1 MPLIDRLVHPV
12 KLSIKNSARGGADAT
27 IEYTGTNWVLLAG
40 SKICTEYAPSALSDN
55 FIVSRLQSQRK
66 WAVDNRLIDNN
77 TVLKSIGF
85 KSLSAVS
92 TFVQLSLST
101 YSGVN
106 IAGTGVALHRCLEN
120 YKLYNKY
127 IAHCNYYD
135 KDWNVI
141 ADSDR
146 GQAEPS
152 ISDSLD
158 LAGQPLS
165 EPPQPIT
172 QPQSLQDISTSD
184 IINELASRIIDI
196 SKQWGG

>member
-1 MPLIDRLVHPV
+1 MSTLDRLAHPV

-27 IEYTGTNWVLLAG
+27 IEYTGTNWLLLAG
-40 SKICTEYAPSALSDN
+40 SKLCTEYAPSALSEVYH
-55 FIVSRLQSQRK
+55 FRLESQRK

-85 KSLSAVS
+85 KSLSAIS
-92 TFVQLSLST
+92 SFVHLAPASYQ
-101 YSGVN
+101 GVN
-106 IAGTGVALHRCLEN
+106 IAGTGVALRSCLEN
-120 YKLYNKY
+120 YRLYNKY
-127 IAHCNYYD
+127 IANCNYYD

-158 LAGQPLS
+158 SAHQPLS

-196 SKQWGG
+196 SEQWGG

>member
-12 KLSIKNSARGGADAT
+12 KLSIKNSTRGGADAT
-27 IEYTGTNWVLLAG
+27 IEYTGANWLLLAG
-40 SKICTEYAPSALSDN
+40 SKICTEYSPSALSEN
-55 FIVSRLQSQRK
+55 YHFRLKSQRK

-85 KSLSAVS
+85 KSLSALN
-92 TFVQLSLST
+92 TFVLMLPASYQ
-101 YSGVN
+101 GVN
-106 IAGTGVALHRCLEN
+106 IAGTGVALRSCLEN
-120 YKLYNKY
+120 YRLYNKY
-127 IAHCNYYD
+127 IAHCDYYD

-158 LAGQPLS
+158 SAD
-165 EPPQPIT
+165 QPIT
-172 QPQSLQDISTSD
+172 KPQSLQDISTSD

>member
-40 SKICTEYAPSALSDN
+40 SKICTEYAPSALSEDYH
-55 FIVSRLQSQRK
+55 FKLESQLK

-85 KSLSAVS
+85 KSLPAINN
-92 TFVQLSLST
+92 FVQIT
-101 YSGVN
+101 PVYSQGVN
-106 IAGTGVALHRCLEN
+106 IAGTGVALISCLEN

-127 IAHCNYYD
+127 IAHCDYYD
-135 KDWNVI
+135 DKGWNVI
-141 ADSDR
+141 GSDNKEQADPTPADPVPAEAPNT
-146 GQAEPS
+146 AEP
-152 ISDSLD
+152 
-158 LAGQPLS
+158 
-165 EPPQPIT
+165 IT
-172 QPQSLQDISTSD
+172 NPQSLQDASTSD

>member
-27 IEYTGTNWVLLAG
+27 IEYTGTDWLLLAG
-40 SKICTEYAPSALSDN
+40 SKICTEYAPSALSVDYH
-55 FIVSRLQSQRK
+55 FKLESQRK
-66 WAVDNRLIDNN
+66 WAVDNRLIDGN

-85 KSLSAVS
+85 KSLSALNI
-92 TFVQLSLST
+92 FVQLSTAT
-101 YSGVN
+101 YDGVK
-106 IAGTGVALHRCLEN
+106 IAGTAVVLNSCLGN
-120 YKLYNKY
+120 YRLYNKY

-158 LAGQPLS
+158 LAL
-165 EPPQPIT
+165 QPIT
-172 QPQSLQDISTSD
+172 KPQSLQDISTSD

>member
-1 MPLIDRLVHPV
+1 MLLIDRLVHPV

-40 SKICTEYAPSALSDN
+40 SKICTEYAPSALSEDYH
-55 FIVSRLQSQRK
+55 FKLESQLK

-85 KSLSAVS
+85 KSLSAIS
-92 TFVQLSLST
+92 TFVQLLPAA
-101 YSGVN
+101 YGGVN
-106 IAGTGVALHRCLEN
+106 IAGTGVALKSCLGN
-120 YKLYNKY
+120 YRLYNKY

-158 LAGQPLS
+158 SAD
-165 EPPQPIT
+165 QPIT
-172 QPQSLQDISTSD
+172 KPQSLQDISTSD

-196 SKQWGG
+196 SEQWGG

>member
-40 SKICTEYAPSALSDN
+40 SKICTEYAPSALSEDYR
-55 FIVSRLQSQRK
+55 FKLESQRK

-85 KSLSAVS
+85 KRLHAINI
-92 TFVQLSLST
+92 FVQLSPVT

-106 IAGTGVALHRCLEN
+106 IAGTGVALNSCLGN
-120 YKLYNKY
+120 YRLYNKY
-127 IAHCNYYD
+127 IAHCDYYD

-141 ADSDR
+141 ADSNR

-158 LAGQPLS
+158 LADQPLS
-165 EPPQPIT
+165 EPPQLIT

>member
-27 IEYTGTNWVLLAG
+27 IEYTGTDWLLLAG
-40 SKICTEYAPSALSDN
+40 SKICTEYAPSALSEDYH
-55 FIVSRLQSQRK
+55 FKLESQRK

-85 KSLSAVS
+85 KSLSATS
-92 TFVQLSLST
+92 TFVQLLPAA
-101 YSGVN
+101 YGGVN
-106 IAGTGVALHRCLEN
+106 IAGTGVALKSCLGN
-120 YKLYNKY
+120 YRLYNKY

-141 ADSDR
+141 GSDNKE
-146 GQAEPS
+146 QSDPVTVETPNTVEP
-152 ISDSLD
+152 I
-158 LAGQPLS
+158 A
-165 EPPQPIT
+165 

>member
-12 KLSIKNSARGGADAT
+12 KLSIKNSARGGADAI
-27 IEYTGTNWVLLAG
+27 IEYTGTNWLLLAG
-40 SKICTEYAPSALSDN
+40 SKICTEYAPSALSEDYH
-55 FIVSRLQSQRK
+55 FKLESQRK

-85 KSLSAVS
+85 KSLSAIS
-92 TFVQLSLST
+92 TFVQLLPAA
-101 YSGVN
+101 YGGVN
-106 IAGTGVALHRCLEN
+106 IAGTGVALRSCLEN
-120 YKLYNKY
+120 YRLYNKY
-127 IAHCNYYD
+127 VAHCNYYD

-141 ADSDR
+141 ADSDG
-146 GQAEPS
+146 GQAETS

-158 LAGQPLS
+158 SA
-165 EPPQPIT
+165 PQPIT
-172 QPQSLQDISTSD
+172 KPQSLQDISTSD

>member
-12 KLSIKNSARGGADAT
+12 KLGIKNSARGGADAT

-40 SKICTEYAPSALSDN
+40 SKICTEYSPSALSESYH
-55 FIVSRLQSQRK
+55 FRLKSQLK

-85 KSLSAVS
+85 RSLSALN
-92 TFVQLSLST
+92 TFVLMSPASYQ
-101 YSGVN
+101 GVN
-106 IAGTGVALHRCLEN
+106 IAGTGVALRSCLEN
-120 YKLYNKY
+120 YRLYNKY

-141 ADSDR
+141 GSDNNE
-146 GQAEPS
+146 QSDPVPAE
-152 ISDSLD
+152 
-158 LAGQPLS
+158 
-165 EPPQPIT
+165 EPNTVEPIT

>member
-1 MPLIDRLVHPV
+1 MSLIDRLVHPV

-40 SKICTEYAPSALSDN
+40 SKICAEYAPSALSEDYH
-55 FIVSRLQSQRK
+55 FKLESQLK

-85 KSLSAVS
+85 KSLSAIS
-92 TFVQLSLST
+92 TFVQLLPAA
-101 YSGVN
+101 YGGVN
-106 IAGTGVALHRCLEN
+106 IAGTDVTLKSCLGN
-120 YKLYNKY
+120 YRLYNKY
-127 IAHCNYYD
+127 IAHCDYYD

-146 GQAEPS
+146 GQAESS

-158 LAGQPLS
+158 LAD
-165 EPPQPIT
+165 QPIT

>member
-12 KLSIKNSARGGADAT
+12 RLSIKNSARGGADAT
-27 IEYTGTNWVLLAG
+27 IEYTGTNWLLLAG
-40 SKICTEYAPSALSDN
+40 SKICTEYSPSALSEYCH
-55 FIVSRLQSQRK
+55 FRFESLRK
-66 WAVDNRLIDNN
+66 WAVDNGLIDNN

-85 KSLSAVS
+85 KNLSAINN
-92 TFVQLSLST
+92 FVQLTPVS

-106 IAGTGVALHRCLEN
+106 IAGTGVTLKSCLEN
-120 YKLYNKY
+120 YRLYNKY

-146 GQAEPS
+146 GQAESS
-152 ISDSLD
+152 ISDSLNSAD
-158 LAGQPLS
+158 QPLS

>member
-1 MPLIDRLVHPV
+1 MSLIDRLVHPV
-12 KLSIKNSARGGADAT
+12 KLSIKNNARGGADAI
-27 IEYTGTNWVLLAG
+27 IEYTGTNWLLLAG
-40 SKICTEYAPSALSDN
+40 SKICTEYAPSALNEDYN
-55 FIVSRLQSQRK
+55 LKLESQRK

-85 KSLSAVS
+85 KSLSAINN
-92 TFVQLSLST
+92 FVQITPAS
-101 YSGVN
+101 YQGVN
-106 IAGTGVALHRCLEN
+106 IAGTGVALRSCLEN
-120 YKLYNKY
+120 HRLYNKY

-141 ADSDR
+141 ADSDG
-146 GQAEPS
+146 GQAETS

-158 LAGQPLS
+158 SA
-165 EPPQPIT
+165 PQPIT
-172 QPQSLQDISTSD
+172 KPQSLQDISTSD

>member
-12 KLSIKNSARGGADAT
+12 KLSIKNSTRGGADAT
-27 IEYTGTNWVLLAG
+27 IEYTGTNWLLLAG
-40 SKICTEYAPSALSDN
+40 SKICTEYSPSALSEN
-55 FIVSRLQSQRK
+55 YHFRLKSQRK

-85 KSLSAVS
+85 KSLSALN
-92 TFVQLSLST
+92 TFVLMSPASYQ
-101 YSGVN
+101 GVN
-106 IAGTGVALHRCLEN
+106 IAGTGVALRSCLEN
-120 YKLYNKY
+120 YRLYNKY

-158 LAGQPLS
+158 SAD
-165 EPPQPIT
+165 QPIT
-172 QPQSLQDISTSD
+172 KPQSLQDISTSD

-196 SKQWGG
+196 SEQWGG

>member
-40 SKICTEYAPSALSDN
+40 SKICTEYAPSALNEDYN
-55 FIVSRLQSQRK
+55 LKLESQRK

-77 TVLKSIGF
+77 IVLKSIGF
-85 KSLSAVS
+85 KNLSAIS
-92 TFVQLSLST
+92 TFVQLLPAA
-101 YSGVN
+101 YGGVN
-106 IAGTGVALHRCLEN
+106 IAGTGVALKSCLED
-120 YKLYNKY
+120 YRLYNKY

-135 KDWNVI
+135 KDCNVV

-146 GQAEPS
+146 GQAESS

-158 LAGQPLS
+158 SA
-165 EPPQPIT
+165 PQPIT
-172 QPQSLQDISTSD
+172 QPQSLQGISTSD

>member
-27 IEYTGTNWVLLAG
+27 IEYTGTNWLLLAG
-40 SKICTEYAPSALSDN
+40 SKICTEYAPSALNEDYN
-55 FIVSRLQSQRK
+55 LKLESQRK
-66 WAVDNRLIDNN
+66 WAVDNGLIDIN

-85 KSLSAVS
+85 KNLSAIS
-92 TFVQLSLST
+92 TFVQLLPAA
-101 YSGVN
+101 YGGVN
-106 IAGTGVALHRCLEN
+106 IAGTGVALKSCLED

-135 KDWNVI
+135 KDCNVI

-146 GQAEPS
+146 GQAESS

-158 LAGQPLS
+158 SA
-165 EPPQPIT
+165 PQPIT
-172 QPQSLQDISTSD
+172 KPQSLQDISTSD

>member
-27 IEYTGTNWVLLAG
+27 IEYTGTNWLLLAG
-40 SKICTEYAPSALSDN
+40 SKICTEYAPSALSVDYH
-55 FIVSRLQSQRK
+55 FKLESQRK

-85 KSLSAVS
+85 KSLSALNI
-92 TFVQLSLST
+92 FVQLSTAT
-101 YSGVN
+101 YDGVK
-106 IAGTGVALHRCLEN
+106 IAGTAVALKSCLED
-120 YKLYNKY
+120 YRLYNKY

-135 KDWNVI
+135 KDCNVI

-152 ISDSLD
+152 ISDSLNS
-158 LAGQPLS
+158 A
-165 EPPQPIT
+165 PQPIT

>member
-27 IEYTGTNWVLLAG
+27 IEYTGTNWLLLAG
-40 SKICTEYAPSALSDN
+40 SKICTEYAPSALNEDYHFNLESK
-55 FIVSRLQSQRK
+55 LK

-85 KSLSAVS
+85 KSLSAIS
-92 TFVQLSLST
+92 TFVQLSPAT
-101 YSGVN
+101 YDGVN
-106 IAGTGVALHRCLEN
+106 IAATGVALKSCLEN
-120 YKLYNKY
+120 YRLYNKY

-152 ISDSLD
+152 ISDSPD
-158 LAGQPLS
+158 SAD
-165 EPPQPIT
+165 QPIT
-172 QPQSLQDISTSD
+172 KPKSLQDISTSD

>member
-1 MPLIDRLVHPV
+1 MLLIDRLVHPV

-27 IEYTGTNWVLLAG
+27 IEYTGTNWLLLAG
-40 SKICTEYAPSALSDN
+40 SKICTEYAPSALSGDYH
-55 FIVSRLQSQRK
+55 FKLESQLK

-85 KSLSAVS
+85 KSLSAIS
-92 TFVQLSLST
+92 TFVQLLPAA
-101 YSGVN
+101 YDGVN
-106 IAGTGVALHRCLEN
+106 IAGTGVALKSCLGN
-120 YKLYNKY
+120 YRLYNKY

-135 KDWNVI
+135 KDWTVI

-146 GQAEPS
+146 DQAEPS

-158 LAGQPLS
+158 SA
-165 EPPQPIT
+165 PQPIT
-172 QPQSLQDISTSD
+172 KPQSLQDISTSD

>member
-1 MPLIDRLVHPV
+1 MHPV

-27 IEYTGTNWVLLAG
+27 IEYTGTNWLLLAG
-40 SKICTEYAPSALSDN
+40 SKICTEYTPSALSEN
-55 FIVSRLQSQRK
+55 YHFRLKSQRK
-66 WAVDNRLIDNN
+66 WAVDNGIIDNN

-85 KSLSAVS
+85 KSLSAINN
-92 TFVQLSLST
+92 FVQLTPVS

-106 IAGTGVALHRCLEN
+106 IASTGVALNRCLEN
-120 YKLYNKY
+120 YRLYNKY
-127 IAHCNYYD
+127 IAHCDYYD

-152 ISDSLD
+152 ISDSLNSAD
-158 LAGQPLS
+158 QPLS
-165 EPPQPIT
+165 EPPQSIT

>member
-27 IEYTGTNWVLLAG
+27 IEYTGTNWLLLAG
-40 SKICTEYAPSALSDN
+40 SKICTEYSPSALSEN
-55 FIVSRLQSQRK
+55 YHFRLKSQRK

-85 KSLSAVS
+85 KSLSALN
-92 TFVQLSLST
+92 TFVLMSPASYQ
-101 YSGVN
+101 GVN
-106 IAGTGVALHRCLEN
+106 IAGTGVALRSCLEN
-120 YKLYNKY
+120 YRLYNKY
-127 IAHCNYYD
+127 IAHCDYYD

-158 LAGQPLS
+158 SAD
-165 EPPQPIT
+165 QPIT
-172 QPQSLQDISTSD
+172 KPQSLQDISTSD

>member
-1 MPLIDRLVHPV
+1 MLLIDRLVHPV

-40 SKICTEYAPSALSDN
+40 SKICTEYAPSALSEDYH
-55 FIVSRLQSQRK
+55 FKLESQLK

-85 KSLSAVS
+85 KSLSAIS
-92 TFVQLSLST
+92 TFVQLLPAA
-101 YSGVN
+101 YGGVN
-106 IAGTGVALHRCLEN
+106 IAGTGIALNSCLGN
-120 YKLYNKY
+120 YRLYNKY

-135 KDWNVI
+135 KDWTVI

-152 ISDSLD
+152 ISD
-158 LAGQPLS
+158 PLNS
-165 EPPQPIT
+165 APQPIT
-172 QPQSLQDISTSD
+172 KPQSLQDISTSD

>member
-1 MPLIDRLVHPV
+1 MQLIDRLVHPV

-27 IEYTGTNWVLLAG
+27 IEYTGTNWLLLAG
-40 SKICTEYAPSALSDN
+40 SKICTEYAPSALSEN
-55 FIVSRLQSQRK
+55 YHFRLKSQRK

-85 KSLSAVS
+85 KSLSALN
-92 TFVQLSLST
+92 TFVLMSPASYQ
-101 YSGVN
+101 GVN
-106 IAGTGVALHRCLEN
+106 IAGTGVALRSCLEN
-120 YKLYNKY
+120 YRLYNKY
-127 IAHCNYYD
+127 IAHCDYYD

-158 LAGQPLS
+158 SAD
-165 EPPQPIT
+165 QPIT
-172 QPQSLQDISTSD
+172 KPQSLQDISTSD

-196 SKQWGG
+196 SEQWGG

>member
-27 IEYTGTNWVLLAG
+27 IEYTGTNWLLLAG
-40 SKICTEYAPSALSDN
+40 SKICTEYAPSALNEDYN
-55 FIVSRLQSQRK
+55 LKLESQRK

-85 KSLSAVS
+85 KSLSALN
-92 TFVQLSLST
+92 TFVLMSPASYQ
-101 YSGVN
+101 GVN
-106 IAGTGVALHRCLEN
+106 IAGTGVALRSCLEN
-120 YKLYNKY
+120 YRLYNKY
-127 IAHCNYYD
+127 IAHCDYYD

-158 LAGQPLS
+158 SAD
-165 EPPQPIT
+165 QPIT
-172 QPQSLQDISTSD
+172 KPQSLQDISTSD

-196 SKQWGG
+196 SEQWGG

>member
-27 IEYTGTNWVLLAG
+27 IEYTGTNWLLLAG
-40 SKICTEYAPSALSDN
+40 SKICTEYAPSALSVDYH
-55 FIVSRLQSQRK
+55 FKLESQRK

-85 KSLSAVS
+85 KSLSALNI
-92 TFVQLSLST
+92 FVQLSTAT
-101 YSGVN
+101 YDGVK
-106 IAGTGVALHRCLEN
+106 IAGTAVALKSCLED
-120 YKLYNKY
+120 YRLYNKY

-135 KDWNVI
+135 KDCNVI

-152 ISDSLD
+152 ISDSLNS
-158 LAGQPLS
+158 A
-165 EPPQPIT
+165 PQPIT

-196 SKQWGG
+196 SEQWGG

>member
-1 MPLIDRLVHPV
+1 MPIIDRLVHPV
-12 KLSIKNSARGGADAT
+12 KLSIKNSTRGGADAT
-27 IEYTGTNWVLLAG
+27 IEYTGTNWLLLAG
-40 SKICTEYAPSALSDN
+40 SKICTEYSPSALSEN
-55 FIVSRLQSQRK
+55 YHFRLKSQRK

-85 KSLSAVS
+85 KSLSALN
-92 TFVQLSLST
+92 TFVLMSPASYQ
-101 YSGVN
+101 GIN
-106 IAGTGVALHRCLEN
+106 IAGTGVALRSCLEN
-120 YKLYNKY
+120 YRLYNKY

-158 LAGQPLS
+158 SADQPLS

-172 QPQSLQDISTSD
+172 QPQSLRDISTSD

>member
-1 MPLIDRLVHPV
+1 MLLIDRLVHPV
-12 KLSIKNSARGGADAT
+12 KLSIKNSTRGGADAT
-27 IEYTGTNWVLLAG
+27 IEYTGTNWLLLAG
-40 SKICTEYAPSALSDN
+40 SKICTEYSPSALSEN
-55 FIVSRLQSQRK
+55 YHFRLKSQRK

-85 KSLSAVS
+85 KSLSALN
-92 TFVQLSLST
+92 TFVLMSPASYQ
-101 YSGVN
+101 GVN
-106 IAGTGVALHRCLEN
+106 IAGTGVALRSCLEN
-120 YKLYNKY
+120 YRLYNKY
-127 IAHCNYYD
+127 IAHCDYYD

-158 LAGQPLS
+158 SAD
-165 EPPQPIT
+165 QPIT
-172 QPQSLQDISTSD
+172 KPQSLQDISTSD

>member
-12 KLSIKNSARGGADAT
+12 KLSIKNSARGGAIAT
-27 IEYTGTNWVLLAG
+27 VEYTGTNWLLLAG
-40 SKICTEYAPSALSDN
+40 SKVCTECAPSALSDDI
-55 FIVSRLQSQRK
+55 IVSRLQSQRK
-66 WAVDNRLIDNN
+66 WAVENRLIDNN

-85 KSLSAVS
+85 KSLSAIS

-120 YKLYNKY
+120 YRLYNKY

-146 GQAEPS
+146 GQAESS
-152 ISDSLD
+152 ISDSLNS
-158 LAGQPLS
+158 A
-165 EPPQPIT
+165 PQPIT
-172 QPQSLQDISTSD
+172 KPQSLQDISTSD

>member
-1 MPLIDRLVHPV
+1 MALIDWLAHPV
-12 KLSIKNSARGGADAT
+12 KLSIKNSTRGGADAT
-27 IEYTGTNWVLLAG
+27 IEYTGTNWLLLAG
-40 SKICTEYAPSALSDN
+40 SKICTEYSPSALSEN
-55 FIVSRLQSQRK
+55 YHFRLKSQRK

-85 KSLSAVS
+85 KSLSALN
-92 TFVQLSLST
+92 TFVLMSPASYQ
-101 YSGVN
+101 GVN
-106 IAGTGVALHRCLEN
+106 IAGTGVALRSCLEN
-120 YKLYNKY
+120 YRLYNKY
-127 IAHCNYYD
+127 IAHCDYYD

-158 LAGQPLS
+158 SAD
-165 EPPQPIT
+165 QPIT
-172 QPQSLQDISTSD
+172 KPQSLQDISTSD

-196 SKQWGG
+196 SKQWGGWVW